1 MQARRVHEI
10 VWIDGSKLNVNDSG
24 SYVLTPGVQSGKVV
38 VFGQSGCVSENV
50 LMSSPKISMWRGCL
64 PQDTGFFRTAAQL
77 DLGGDHV
84 HFCAR
89 AQRDPRVKSPVGD
102 EVEAESEDETPSVSL
117 EGRMTIA
124 LKSLADPAQIAVL
137 ATTAFFQRSSMTAGR
152 MLNALVEGEKSDLA
166 SKGWNASAIGSKVLG
181 VDSFYWAQPTN
192 KVRVKL
198 SEEVQAKI
206 TQWLKESKH
215 SGSKLSNY
223 EVQERIL
230 SGRDRDWELRALVT
244 VGRVT
249 RLIAAGLKTAG
260 EGGKKRKSPSTGSQH
275 VEGTDEAQPSKRQA
289 RTSKAQNAKEI
300 IRGSKRAEPS
310 TPASGASVPKVKKT
324 KHSWSFEP
332 AVSASAEPASSVCEG
347 SRTRKANP
355 KFQR

>member
-1 MQARRVHEI
+1 MISNRLGPAYNSFIVQSDGGPGFNSLDLVEYIYQGNRSRWDTVSSHPIVILSWIYSESQMGKTCLDCHNSYLSNLIQLYADRGGAIVTPRRLFNSLTGARLGLPIDRKVPFVKGIAQTTTVCIPLVSTRPLKFPEGKGFKSKIVMQARRVHEI

-24 SYVLTPGVQSGKVV
+24 SYVLTPGVQSDKVV

-124 LKSLADPAQIAVL
+124 LKSLADPAQIEVL

-181 VDSFYWAQPTN
+181 VDSFYWAQRTN

-206 TQWLKESKH
+206 TQWLKE
-215 SGSKLSNY
+215 
-223 EVQERIL
+223 
-230 SGRDRDWELRALVT
+230 
-244 VGRVT
+244 
-249 RLIAAGLKTAG
+249 
-260 EGGKKRKSPSTGSQH
+260 
-275 VEGTDEAQPSKRQA
+275 
-289 RTSKAQNAKEI
+289 
-300 IRGSKRAEPS
+300 
-310 TPASGASVPKVKKT
+310 
-324 KHSWSFEP
+324 
-332 AVSASAEPASSVCEG
+332 
-347 SRTRKANP
+347 
-355 KFQR
+355 

>member
-1 MQARRVHEI
+1 M
-10 VWIDGSKLNVNDSG
+10 
-24 SYVLTPGVQSGKVV
+24 
-38 VFGQSGCVSENV
+38 
-50 LMSSPKISMWRGCL
+50 
-64 PQDTGFFRTAAQL
+64 
-77 DLGGDHV
+77 
-84 HFCAR
+84 
-89 AQRDPRVKSPVGD
+89 
-102 EVEAESEDETPSVSL
+102 
-117 EGRMTIA
+117 
-124 LKSLADPAQIAVL
+124 
-137 ATTAFFQRSSMTAGR
+137 
-152 MLNALVEGEKSDLA
+152 
-166 SKGWNASAIGSKVLG
+166 
-181 VDSFYWAQPTN
+181 
-192 KVRVKL
+192 L

-275 VEGTDEAQPSKRQA
+275 VEGTDEAQPSKSQA

-310 TPASGASVPKVKKT
+310 TPSSGASVPKVKRT
-324 KHSWSFEP
+324 KHTWSFEP